1 MEELGGHLSRVS
13 LDELKKDNGD
23 VSLASVG
30 LFFPRGIFFEI
41 LSWLPVKYLVRCK
54 AQGFGSGNPICLTES
69 RKLTQIAG
77 AGAGAAGKR
86 SYIACPSSV
95 VTFKRNAI
103 GEDTSIQT
111 RIGHVNQAR

>member
-13 LDELKKDNGD
+13 LDELRKDNGD

-30 LFFPRGIFFEI
+30 LFFPRESSLRSSAGC
-41 LSWLPVKYLVRCK
+41 L

-69 RKLTQIAG
+69 RKLTQIALAA